1 MRCDVVVRG
10 PGAEQALDE
19 FVALVLSD
27 CVELSD
33 SAVYF
38 IEEVALEEPPAAAM
52 GGGGSC

>member
-1 MRCDVVVRG
+1 VRCDVVVRG